1 MSRRAFITAFGSAVI
16 GAMAMTTTVAALEVP
31 KPEPAQKFLGANFT
45 GPNYTVAPTA
55 GSDGVMRIFNVTTPY
70 GQYQFDGAE
79 FTKMRLH
86 ELKAV
91 SILEKVSQS
100 EAFATAFGRAAIA
113 PAKYGVDLLTHPID
127 TIGNSIGGV
136 ANMFD
141 RVGAGLANNRADR
154 DSLPDSL
161 LGVSDSQRELAGEL
175 GVDPYS
181 DFPPLVEKLK
191 QVAGALA
198 GGGLPV
204 KAGLA
209 MIPGGVGLAISSAS
223 SVGSAKETLTAKTA
237 AQVIAESRKILLSL
251 GVSEETTS
259 RFLENRNFTPA
270 DLLIMSRAL
279 AKLGTQNTETF
290 VALAAQAT
298 TRHAAFYQ
306 RIDAELLA
314 ARSAELG
321 GIAGFITIAGHVV
334 TVTRSGNVVAAFPFD
349 GLVWTAVPQRTFA
362 DVTTGLPPGSGT
374 PVFATTGEVTPMA
387 AAEIAK
393 LGWKVVRVKSPLPL

>member
-1 MSRRAFITAFGSAVI
+1 MAFGGVVL
-16 GAMAMTTTVAALEVP
+16 GAMAMTTAVAALEVP
-31 KPEPAQKFLGANFT
+31 KSEPAQKFLGASFT
-45 GPNYTVAPTA
+45 GPNYTVAPA
-55 GSDGVMRIFNVTTPY
+55 ARSDGVMRIFDVTTPY

-79 FTKMRLH
+79 FAKMRLH

-100 EAFATAFGRAAIA
+100 EAFATAFGRAAMA
-113 PAKYGVDLLTHPID
+113 PAKYGVDLITHPID

-154 DSLPDSL
+154 DTLPDSL

-251 GVSEETTS
+251 EVSEETTS

-279 AKLGTQNTETF
+279 AKLGAQNTETF

-298 TRHAAFYQ
+298 SRHAAFYQ

-314 ARSAELG
+314 VRSAELG
-321 GIAGFITIAGHVV
+321 GITGFITIAGHVV
-334 TVTRSGNVVAAFPFD
+334 TVTRGGNVVAAFPFD

-362 DVTTGLPPGSGT
+362 DVTAGLPPGSGT

-393 LGWKVVRVKSPLPL
+393 LGWKVVRVKSALPL